1 MLEEY
6 LTYLYAFT
14 QSLVFF
20 IYYPHLM
27 SIWRSPRAEAINVP
41 AQFTFFCIGAISG
54 LYMYVVNGDHLATM
68 VICGH
73 IFIGNLTTALM
84 AFYKQRKG
92 REDDRRKEED
102 PTPKG

>member
-6 LTYLYAFT
+6 LIYLYAFT

-27 SIWRSPRAEAINVP
+27 SIWRSPRADAINVP

-54 LYMYVVNGDHLATM
+54 IYMYVVNGDHLATL

-73 IFIGNLTTALM
+73 IFIGNLTSAVM

-92 REDDRRKEED
+92 RLEDLKAEAES
-102 PTPKG
+102 

>member
-1 MLEEY
+1 VIEEY

-20 IYYPHLM
+20 VYYPHLM
-27 SIWRSPRAEAINVP
+27 SIWRSPRAEAINVR

-73 IFIGNLTTALM
+73 IFIGNLTSAVM

-92 REDDRRKEED
+92 SQDDGREED
-102 PTPKG
+102 KAPQG

>member
-6 LTYLYAFT
+6 LIYLYAFT

-27 SIWRSPRAEAINVP
+27 SIWRSPRADAINDP

-54 LYMYVVNGDHLATM
+54 IYMYVVNGDYLATI

-73 IFIGNLTTALM
+73 IFIGNLASAVM

-92 REDDRRKEED
+92 RLEDLKAEAES
-102 PTPKG
+102 

>member
-20 IYYPHLM
+20 IYLPALKT
-27 SIWRSPRAEAINVP
+27 IWESPRAEAINVP
-41 AQFTFFCIGAISG
+41 AQFTFFTIGAISA
-54 LYMYVVNGDHLATM
+54 LYMIVVNGDRLATM

-73 IFIGNLTTALM
+73 IFIGNLASALI
-84 AFYKQRKG
+84 ALYKQRKG
-92 REDDRRKEED
+92 REDDRRKENEASQ
-102 PTPKG
+102 G

>member
-1 MLEEY
+1 MLAEY

-27 SIWRSPRAEAINVP
+27 SIWKSPRAEAINVP

-54 LYMYVVNGDHLATM
+54 IYMYVVNGDYLATM

-73 IFIGNLTTALM
+73 IFIGNLASATM

-92 REDDRRKEED
+92 RLEDLKAKAES
-102 PTPKG
+102 

>member
-54 LYMYVVNGDHLATM
+54 IYMYVVNGDHLATM

-73 IFIGNLTTALM
+73 IFIGNLASASM

-92 REDDRRKEED
+92 KREDLNAEEES
-102 PTPKG
+102 